1 MNSTERASAPVKPPA
16 TPRPRAP
23 FTGIVA
29 GLALVGG
36 LGIWTFQRIGEAKTL
51 QDDVEARRAADSE
64 RAAALAREPQRV
76 RVVSGSSERWLPRV
90 ELEGTLEA
98 QHAAELGFEVSGRLA
113 RVNVEVGDTVRAGA
127 LLGQLDIA
135 EAVAQ
140 ATALEAQVRAAE
152 ASLELAE
159 DAERRTLPLV
169 ASGSIA
175 ASSGVQATSQQRL
188 ARAQLD
194 AARAQLSL
202 ARTGMENH
210 SLAAPFPGTI
220 TRAPSGVGAVVA
232 PGQVLFA
239 LADTS
244 TLKLAT
250 TVSEADAD
258 LLVEDAEIEIATE
271 QGAVR
276 GRVTAILSTL
286 DARTRRVPVV
296 AEFDNAKR
304 KGTQPPLRA
313 GAFVRSSVAA
323 PREIP
328 VLRVPH
334 AVLRPGSQ
342 DEVLM
347 VTAGSSRLE
356 LRRIAYS
363 IAPDGTLLVR
373 RGIASSD
380 ELVLDPIAEAKPG
393 DLVRVDRGSAELPPS
408 GSADRAAAA
417 GAPPLAEATSPK
429 AGTP

>member
-1 MNSTERASAPVKPPA
+1 MNRTERASAPLEPPA
-16 TPRPRAP
+16 APRRRAP
-23 FTGIVA
+23 LTGVVA

-36 LGIWTFQRIGEAKTL
+36 LGLWTFQRIGEAKTVRGE
-51 QDDVEARRAADSE
+51 VEARRAADGE
-64 RAAALAREPQRV
+64 RAAALAREPLRV
-76 RVVSGSSERWLPRV
+76 RVVSGNGERWLPRF

-98 QHAAELGFEVSGRLA
+98 RHSAELGFEVSGRLA

-135 EAVAQ
+135 EAAAQ
-140 ATALEAQVRAAE
+140 TTALQAQVRAAE

-169 ASGSIA
+169 QNGSIA

-188 ARAQLD
+188 ASAQRD
-194 AARAQLSL
+194 AVRAQLSL
-202 ARTGMENH
+202 ARAGMENH
-210 SLAAPFPGTI
+210 TLTAPFPGTI

-239 LADTS
+239 LVDTS
-244 TLKLAT
+244 RLKLTT
-250 TVSEADAD
+250 TVSEGDAD
-258 LLVEDAEIEIATE
+258 LLVEGAEIEIAAE
-271 QGAVR
+271 RGPVR

-296 AEFDNAKR
+296 AEFDNADR
-304 KGTQPPLRA
+304 KGSQPPLRA
-313 GAFVRSSVAA
+313 GAFVRASVAA

-342 DEVLM
+342 DEVLK
-347 VTAGSSRLE
+347 VSSGSSLLE
-356 LRRIAYS
+356 VRRISYS
-363 IAPDGTLLVR
+363 VAPDGTLLVR
-373 RGIASSD
+373 RGIESSD

-393 DLVRVDRGSAELPPS
+393 DVVRVDRGGPEGATAGTAE
-408 GSADRAAAA
+408 RAAPED
-417 GAPPLAEATSPK
+417 APSLAEASSPK